1 MSDTIKIARHPGPFV
16 GPDAELARAAAMAV
30 IPWYGDDDETTH
42 QRILK
47 DGVWNDHVAVQAA
60 LAAIHHLKAAHDRRV
75 TELLEANTREV
86 ERRREAEEER
96 DRLRALIN
104 TPEINDWLA
113 GVTRE
118 AAHQIERW
126 GSEHDAGKSA
136 FDWFWLIGYLSQKA
150 ADAQVS
156 GDADKAKHHTISTG
170 AALLNWHRAI
180 SGSST
185 AMRPG
190 IAPPEE
196 DAAPLDPQGGSPDA

>member
-86 ERRREAEEER
+86 ERRRKAEE
-96 DRLRALIN
+96 ALSSI
-104 TPEINDWLA
+104 EADASML
-113 GVTRE
+113 E
-118 AAHQIERW
+118 AAISARDPVRELMIR
-126 GSEHDAGKSA
+126 AG
-136 FDWFWLIGYLSQKA
+136 DIRRL
-150 ADAQVS
+150 AQ
-156 GDADKAKHHTISTG
+156 
-170 AALLNWHRAI
+170 RAM
-180 SGSST
+180 
-185 AMRPG
+185 A
-190 IAPPEE
+190 
-196 DAAPLDPQGGSPDA
+196 